1 MKDSCQA
8 KKQRYDEEQEPEADA
23 KADPQVA
30 GEGGSRR
37 TTESASLLSLQE
49 CVCEWALNP
58 ITRLFCRRAT
68 WNDESEV

>member
-30 GEGGSRR
+30 GEGRSRR

-49 CVCEWALNP
+49 CV
-58 ITRLFCRRAT
+58 
-68 WNDESEV
+68 